1 MADPRRRTPLDG
13 RERELAGVDARAV
26 ALASQVSL
34 RVEAGVARTLGLP
47 TEPNTW
53 SRLDGRDALWLGP
66 DDWLIASDADEA
78 TDVTHRLASRVATDA
93 HRSIVDVSANRVA
106 IELAGPRRIELLQA
120 GCGID
125 LHPRAWGEG
134 MCAQTLLARV
144 PVLLQE
150 REDATRVFVR
160 PSFAGYV
167 ATWLAR
173 VPELSVRGR
182 AAGRH

>member
-1 MADPRRRTPLDG
+1 MAEPRRRTPLDG
-13 RERELAGVDARAV
+13 RERELAGVGARAV

-47 TEPNTW
+47 ADPNTW
-53 SRLDGRDALWLGP
+53 SRLDGREALWLGP
-66 DDWLIASDADEA
+66 DEWLITSDVVEA
-78 TDVTHRLASRVATDA
+78 TDITHDLEARVGTDR

-106 IELAGPRRIELLQA
+106 IELTGPRRIELLEA

-125 LHPRAWGEG
+125 LHPRAWRDGV
-134 MCAQTLLARV
+134 CAQTLLARV

-150 REDATRVFVR
+150 LEDATRVFVR

-173 VPELSVRGR
+173 VAELS
-182 AAGRH
+182 H